1 MIIHSFTKH
10 IVKSPI
16 IYFFDGRSTY
26 IHRHKQSFFIYQAG
40 ILMEHFLQG
49 IALLGHWYIN
59 NQNEKSNK
67 YIPRYYLASILS

>member
-10 IVKSPI
+10 IVKSSI
-16 IYFFDGRSTY
+16 TYFFDGRSTY
-26 IHRHKQSFFIYQAG
+26 SLHRLKQSFFIYQAG

-59 NQNEKSNK
+59 NQNEKSK
-67 YIPRYYLASILS
+67 